1 MGMPMELNTMIVTKG
16 NEERVGENE
25 FALKK
30 SGYRLYP
37 LDIPIDIRTTKEG
50 ESRGRAIIKKIEW
63 SKETTF
69 LTYEFISLNST
80 N

>member
-25 FALKK
+25 FSLEK